1 MAFDEGPGP
10 EPVKTR
16 SEYEQGVVGL
26 VDKTLGLWA
35 RKLPQYLVMVGLTG
49 VAITI
54 LQALVLIGM
63 FGLLGLSLI
72 DLLSSSPIDVVFS
85 LVLGVASPTYMVILL
100 LLSIV
105 GIIVYA
111 VVAGG
116 AIHYTIIEYE
126 NPGNGDVRE
135 SFSFAF
141 GRVGSLI
148 GVQILQS
155 LIVGGLAILSV
166 FIMMFDLLIGFA
178 MIFLILYVAVKLA
191 PAIAIVVAEDR
202 PAVASISRSWQITG
216 GLFWHVFLAQLLI
229 GIVILVINAVLAIGL
244 GMFLPFIFP
253 DYVLIVFLV
262 SLIST
267 LLVSSINYI
276 YLAVLYKDLEAR
288 GTSGQYDWW
297 Q

>member
-1 MAFDEGPGP
+1 
-10 EPVKTR
+10 
-16 SEYEQGVVGL
+16 
-26 VDKTLGLWA
+26 
-35 RKLPQYLVMVGLTG
+35 MVGLTG

-126 NPGNGDVRE
+126 SPGNGDVRE

-229 GIVILVINAVLAIGL
+229 GIVVLVINAVLAIGL